1 LNVSFFTNGINTPS
15 SRFRIYQFLDK
26 VQDEFN
32 YNIYPLATEKGTEK
46 NYFSKG
52 NRLFHRVINLASAII
67 RGDRI
72 LIQKMLIFR
81 NNINLEK
88 LVFSSAKNGVIVDF
102 DDSIFIQHPKFSY
115 SIANADLVIVG
126 NSFLADWATNFTN
139 NVKIIPTCIDTSRF
153 TFNKFKSFQKEI
165 VIGWTGTKG
174 NLYYIEEIANVLTL
188 LKKKYRFKFTIISD
202 SDKVPTFLNELS
214 PIMLYWDKEKEVEQ
228 LKLLDIGIMPLP
240 DNQWTRGKCGFKLL
254 QYMATGTLA
263 IGSAV
268 GVNKEIIVNGKN
280 GLLCSSKEDWYAKIE
295 WALKN
300 YGSSDFIEILSNA
313 RKTIVNKY
321 SIECNLN
328 HFIKAITKLI

>member
-1 LNVSFFTNGINTPS
+1 MNVSFFTNGINTPS

-32 YNIYPLATEKGTEK
+32 YNIYPLATEKGTGK

-52 NRLFHRVINLASAII
+52 NRLFHRVINLASAMI

-88 LVFSSAKNGVIVDF
+88 LIFSSAKNGVIVDF

-115 SIANADLVIVG
+115 SVSNADLVIVG

-139 NVKIIPTCIDTSRF
+139 NVKIIPTSIDTSRF
-153 TFNKFKSFQKEI
+153 TFKEIKLYQKEI
-165 VIGWTGTKG
+165 IIGWTGTKD
-174 NLYYIEEIANVLTL
+174 NLHYIEEIADVFKSLTR
-188 LKKKYRFKFTIISD
+188 KYKFKFIIISD
-202 SDKVPTFLNELS
+202 FDKIPSFLSGIPFN
-214 PIMLYWDKEKEVEQ
+214 MVQWNKEKEIEQ

-254 QYMATGTLA
+254 QYMATGILA
-263 IGSAV
+263 IGSDV
-268 GVNKEIIVNGKN
+268 GTNKEIILDGEN
-280 GLLCSSKEDWYAKIE
+280 GLLCSSKEEWYEKIDWV
-295 WALKN
+295 LKN
-300 YGSSDFIEILSNA
+300 YGSSKFLSMIYNA
-313 RKTIVNKY
+313 RETVINKY
-321 SIECNLN
+321 SVEGNFRN
-328 HFIKAITKLI
+328 FITAITQLI